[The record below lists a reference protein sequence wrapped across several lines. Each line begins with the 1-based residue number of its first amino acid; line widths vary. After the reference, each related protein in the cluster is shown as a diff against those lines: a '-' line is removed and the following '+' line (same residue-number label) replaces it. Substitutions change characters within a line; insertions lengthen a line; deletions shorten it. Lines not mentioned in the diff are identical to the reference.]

1 MRRRCQKTLIIKT
14 MPVILTTDLIVFF
27 IIGCIVYFYLGAR
40 KAPAKQ
46 GVWDALK
53 GNRLAMISLAILLL
67 YAGAALMDSIRW
79 RDQVKDGAGESVKA
93 NGNTIY
99 SPQALSLLDRA
110 FSGMR
115 ARVEK
120 TYSAPRA
127 ERLYAKESME
137 LPDGAVT
144 RDYPLLKYPG
154 SHLLGTDRVG
164 NDVLFA
170 ALKGVRTAVVIGAGA
185 TAVIIPFAIFFGVIA
200 GYYGGF
206 IDDVIQYLY
215 TTLAS
220 IPGVLLIVA
229 FMLLFG
235 TSGFQGGLISDRLL
249 YLRVL
254 VPNDRLFWLCLIL
267 GITSWTD
274 LCRLIRGETLKLR
287 EMEYVLSAKA
297 FGAPGMKIIYR
308 HIVPNVMHLVLITF
322 VLQFSGLVLAE
333 AILSYIGI
341 GVGPEMGSWGN
352 MVNTARLELSREPV
366 VWWNLF
372 AAFLF
377 MFGLVLPANI
387 FGDAVRDALDP
398 RLRFR

>member
-1 MRRRCQKTLIIKT
+1 
-14 MPVILTTDLIVFF
+14 MPVILATDLIVFF
-27 IIGCIVYFYLGAR
+27 LACAIAYFAIAIRLEGTAAR
-40 KAPAKQ
+40 AWKELRK
-46 GVWDALK
+46 
-53 GNRLAMISLAILLL
+53 NRLALVCMAILALYFSIALL
-67 YAGAALMDSIRW
+67 DSIRY
-79 RDQVKDGAGESVKA
+79 RDPVVAEVGGVAKTESGEV
-93 NGNTIY
+93 IW

-110 FSGMR
+110 LAGMR
-115 ARVEK
+115 TDTEK
-120 TYSAPRA
+120 SYSAPFA
-127 ERLYAKESME
+127 SHSFSKEAIE
-137 LPDGAVT
+137 LPGGETT
-144 RDYPLLKYPG
+144 REFIPLKYQG
-154 SHLLGTDRVG
+154 SHWLGTDKVG
-164 NDVLFA
+164 NDVLFT
-170 ALKGVRTAVVIGAGA
+170 ALKGVRTAIVIGAG
-185 TAVIIPFAIFFGVIA
+185 TTIIIIPFAILFGVVA
-200 GYYGGF
+200 GYYGGV
-206 IDDVIQYLY
+206 IDDIVQYIY

-235 TSGFQGGLISDRLL
+235 TSGYQGGLLSEDQIDLGVF
-249 YLRVL
+249 VL
-254 VPNDRLFWLCLIL
+254 NDRLFWLALIL

-287 EMEYVLSAKA
+287 ELEYVQASRA
-297 FGAPGMKIIYR
+297 FGVGKSGIIYR

-341 GVGPEMGSWGN
+341 GVGPQMGSWGN
-352 MVNTARLELSREPV
+352 MINTARLELSRDPI

-398 RLRFR
+398 RLRYR